1 MESFNNLLREQKKEK
16 LKDTISIKIDFI
28 ISLHNLL
35 FESMNRRLSS
45 AELKDTLQN
54 KFIEFCQN
62 NDFDQASLDNI
73 RKNINEYFILR
84 EEYEK
89 TKNLPE
95 NVEILDRNKLI
106 DKKAR
111 EINTYLG
118 DNNNDF
124 IYRIESHIN
133 DIEKLREKS
142 EKLEFLYKNDTVE
155 FRKIINKIIAGKN
168 DKEIDYFQYV
178 KNIEFDGLTTKI
190 TVSRELSKILP
201 ETSKINGWT
210 PRRGSTYFIYED
222 APIETN
228 KHEFNHIIYSY
239 MISHKVDY
247 SDGITNWINGRITAS
262 NDENQDDF
270 VLLANGIKKSIEKCD
285 EFLFGEILADLD
297 RIFYNNNI
305 SGFYFH
311 FMDTLSA
318 LYKIKIGDKI
328 IHKKELEEVLRE
340 SIKNL
345 EVKSNEKFKQ
355 LRLIVYLA
363 KKFNLL
369 EECKASIILY
379 GDDLRK
385 ISRYIKDKLGEDDF
399 NKSKADFDNENPDN
413 LLKTRR

>member
-45 AELKDTLQN
+45 AELKDILQN

>member
-399 NKSKADFDNENPDN
+399 NKSKTDFDNENPDN